1 MKNVPKLRFSGFSDE
16 WEEKKLGELLEFKNG
31 INADKEAYGKG
42 VKFINVLDILSNNYI
57 TAEKIVGRVDIDDDT
72 LQKYGVNFGDVVF
85 QRSSET
91 REEVGTANVYLDYET
106 VTFGGFV
113 IRGKK
118 IGDYEPSFM
127 NNLLKSSSAR
137 KEITTK
143 SGGSTRYNV
152 GQETLSAVGLR
163 FPKLEEQEKIA
174 NFLTKVDNIIE
185 KQDEK
190 VSNLELYK
198 KGMMQKIF
206 SQEIRFKKDDGGE
219 YPEWNQKQ
227 LGEIGYFK
235 TSSVDKLIN
244 EDEKSVKLV
253 NYMDVY
259 RHIELSNNTNLSIVT
274 AKDNQIIENNLRKG
288 DILFTPSSETPED
301 IGHSSV
307 IFEDLNNAV
316 YSYHLIR
323 FRPKIKINILY
334 SHYFCNVDKVR
345 SQIVKYA
352 TGSTRFTVSLK
363 SFEKIIVEL
372 PCLDEQSKI
381 ANFLFKIDTIV
392 GKEKEKL
399 DELRTWK
406 KGLLQGMFI

>member
-1 MKNVPKLRFSGFSDE
+1 M
-16 WEEKKLGELLEFKNG
+16 LEFKNG

>member
-57 TAEKIVGRVDIDDDT
+57 TAEKIVGRVDVDDDT

-219 YPEWNQKQ
+219 YP
-227 LGEIGYFK
+227 
-235 TSSVDKLIN
+235 
-244 EDEKSVKLV
+244 
-253 NYMDVY
+253 
-259 RHIELSNNTNLSIVT
+259 
-274 AKDNQIIENNLRKG
+274 
-288 DILFTPSSETPED
+288 
-301 IGHSSV
+301 
-307 IFEDLNNAV
+307 
-316 YSYHLIR
+316 
-323 FRPKIKINILY
+323 
-334 SHYFCNVDKVR
+334 
-345 SQIVKYA
+345 
-352 TGSTRFTVSLK
+352 
-363 SFEKIIVEL
+363 
-372 PCLDEQSKI
+372 
-381 ANFLFKIDTIV
+381 
-392 GKEKEKL
+392 
-399 DELRTWK
+399 
-406 KGLLQGMFI
+406 